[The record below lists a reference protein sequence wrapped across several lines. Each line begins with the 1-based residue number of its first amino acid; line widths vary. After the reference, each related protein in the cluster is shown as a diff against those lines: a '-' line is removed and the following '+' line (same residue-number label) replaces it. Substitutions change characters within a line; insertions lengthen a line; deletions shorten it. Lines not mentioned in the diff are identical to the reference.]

1 MMLQKHTWV
10 KYPFKVQDSPLNFA
24 VTLYEKFID
33 TVLDSA
39 LQLIFTICQ
48 VWV

>member
-10 KYPFKVQDSPLNFA
+10 KDPFKVQDSPLNL
-24 VTLYEKFID
+24 TLYEKFID